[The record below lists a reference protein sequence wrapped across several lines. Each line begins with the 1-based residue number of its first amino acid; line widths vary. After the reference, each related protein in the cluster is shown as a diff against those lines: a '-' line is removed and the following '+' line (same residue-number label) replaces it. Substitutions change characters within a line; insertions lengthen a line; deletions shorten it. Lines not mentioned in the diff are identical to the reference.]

1 MSFTPV
7 LPFGGILGW
16 EFLKRTEATQSA
28 TLSRQAVMQRDE
40 AYFRERIGAIDTAE
54 KLVSDRRLL
63 RISLEAFGL
72 QDDLNARAF
81 IRKVLEDGTLN
92 SGALANRLTDP
103 RYKEFSAAFGFGN
116 FSVPSTRIST
126 FADGIMARWKEAR
139 FETAVGSVDNDMR
152 LALNARRE
160 LAELSTDSGSDR
172 SKWFRVLG
180 NPPLWQV
187 MRQALGL
194 PRSLGSIDLDRQV
207 AILEARSRSV
217 FGSERVAQF
226 SDPARV
232 DQVIRRFLSVSAA
245 QATPLS
251 SPAMTILQTTR
262 LSMRL

>member
-7 LPFGGILGW
+7 LPFGGIPGW
-16 EFLKRTEATQSA
+16 EFLKRSEATQSA
-28 TLSRQAVMQRDE
+28 TLSRQAAMQRDE
-40 AYFRERIGAIDTAE
+40 AYFRERIGSIDTAE
-54 KLVSDRRLL
+54 KLVSDRRML

-81 IRKVLEDGTLN
+81 IRKVLEDGTLTT
-92 SGALANRLTDP
+92 GALANRLTDP
-103 RYKEFSAAFGFGN
+103 RYKEFSASFGFGN
-116 FSVPSTRIST
+116 FSVPSTRLST
-126 FADGIMARWKEAR
+126 FADTIMARWKEAR
-139 FETAVGSVDNDMR
+139 FETAVGVVNNDLR

-160 LAELSTDSGSDR
+160 LAELAQDSGSDR

-187 MRQALGL
+187 MQKALGL

-207 AILEARSRSV
+207 SILEVRSRTV
-217 FGSERVAQF
+217 FGSDRVAQF

-232 DQVIRRFLSVSAA
+232 DQVIRRFLSASSAEA
-245 QATPLS
+245 SPVP
-251 SPAMTILQTTR
+251 SPALTILQTTR